1 VVEAT
6 IPPHDC
12 VEALSEVMGMYRY
25 EASPFEG
32 QVWQRIMCSVP
43 PERFLR
49 FLQQYVA
56 TSNGFPPKPN
66 DATKAL
72 ELAIDPEGAYAQVE
86 RLVREYGPYT
96 EPPINDPVLITT
108 VLYMGGWVTLN
119 EQMPDPSAGF
129 AVKNFRDRFNA
140 AFTQAVNA
148 VRIRNELP
156 ARPLL
161 SLATPRTPPAALL
174 QHAQAARL
182 SAPATP
188 DAADPVQRRAPMS
201 RHQRFGNTPS

>member
-1 VVEAT
+1 MVDQPT
-6 IPPHDC
+6 PPTEC

-25 EASPFEG
+25 EASAFEG

-43 PERFLR
+43 AERFLR

-72 ELAIDPEGAYAQVE
+72 ELTIDPDGAYAKLE
-86 RLVREYGPYT
+86 RLVKDFGPYR
-96 EPPINDPVLITT
+96 EPEIDDPVLVTAI
-108 VLYMGGWVTLN
+108 LYMGGWVTVN

-140 AFTQAVNA
+140 SFNQATNA

-156 ARPLL
+156 ARALL
-161 SLATPRTPPAALL
+161 SLSTPRTAPAPLL
-174 QHAQAARL
+174 QHQAAPRL
-182 SAPATP
+182 PEPGADDEREAAP
-188 DAADPVQRRAPMS
+188 VS
-201 RHQRFGNTPS
+201 RHSRFGRTPS